1 MKKTE
6 RQKSFESADLRG
18 KTVVFTG
25 GTDGLGKEAV
35 KKMAKMGAT
44 IMLLGRNESKTK
56 AVVSELNAISKK
68 ELTHYIHC
76 DLASQQS
83 VRKAA
88 GLIIDKCKQIHFL
101 INCAGAN
108 VGSRQVSKEGFEMN
122 WTINHLS
129 PFLLTNLL
137 LDRIKETPK
146 SKIINLSSATT
157 GWIKMN
163 YDDLQLTKKWSLLQ
177 SYAQAKLAM
186 IMCTRKL
193 AKELEGT
200 GITINALNPGFIKS
214 NLLRDGKGLD
224 RIIGVP
230 YMFLFAE
237 KTENGG
243 DRILRLALSDE
254 FENVSGKFIDEDHI
268 KNPNPEALD
277 NELVERIWNT
287 SRQHIGINKLN

>member
-1 MKKTE
+1 MKKTD
-6 RQKSFESADLRG
+6 RQKSFEGIDLKG

-25 GTDGLGKEAV
+25 GTDGMGKEAV

-56 AVVSELNAISKK
+56 AVVAELNAISKK
-68 ELTHYIHC
+68 ENTHYVHC

-83 VRKAA
+83 VRSAA
-88 GLIIDKCKQIHFL
+88 ELILNKCSKIDYL

-108 VGSRQVSKEGFEMN
+108 IGTRQVSEEGYEMN

-137 LDRIKETPK
+137 LDRIKETPS
-146 SKIINLSSATT
+146 SKIINLTSATT
-157 GWIKMN
+157 AWIKMN

-193 AKELEGT
+193 AKELQGS
-200 GITINALNPGFIKS
+200 GVTINALNPGFIKS
-214 NLLRDGKGLD
+214 NLLREGKGLD

-254 FENVSGKFIDEDHI
+254 FENVSGKFIYEDYI
-268 KNPNPEALD
+268 KNPKPEALD
-277 NELVERIWNT
+277 KNRIEQIWT
-287 SRQHIGINKLN
+287 ISKEQIGI

>member
-1 MKKTE
+1 MKKAD
-6 RQKSFESADLRG
+6 RQKSFEGINLKG
-18 KTVVFTG
+18 KTIVFTG
-25 GTDGLGKEAV
+25 GTDGMGKEAV
-35 KKMAKMGAT
+35 KKLAKMEAT
-44 IMLLGRNESKTK
+44 IMLLGRNETKTK
-56 AVVSELNAISKK
+56 AVVSELNTISKK
-68 ELTHYIHC
+68 ENTHYVHC

-88 GLIIDKCKQIHFL
+88 KLILDKCPKINFL

-108 VGSRQVSKEGFEMN
+108 IGSRKLSEEGYEMN

-137 LDRIKETPK
+137 LERIKETPN
-146 SKIINLSSATT
+146 SKIINLASATT

-186 IMCTRKL
+186 IMCTRKM
-193 AKELEGT
+193 AKDLEGT
-200 GITINALNPGFIKS
+200 GVTINALNPGFIKS
-214 NLLRDGKGLD
+214 NLLREGKGLD

-230 YMFLFAE
+230 YMFFFAE

-254 FENVSGKFIDEDHI
+254 FENVSGKFIYEDHI

-277 NELVERIWNT
+277 KKRMEQIYSISKE
-287 SRQHIGINKLN
+287 QIGL